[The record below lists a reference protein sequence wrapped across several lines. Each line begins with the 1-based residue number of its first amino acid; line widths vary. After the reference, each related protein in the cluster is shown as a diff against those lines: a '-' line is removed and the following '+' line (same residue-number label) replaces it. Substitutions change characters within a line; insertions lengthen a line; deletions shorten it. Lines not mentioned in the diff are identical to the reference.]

1 MNQHSIFM
9 KVIAVILTV
18 IMIVGI
24 LPMTV
29 LAQAVEDEKEKFEQS
44 GYSSNVSQEE
54 EEPTVIGEDTERR
67 NSENT
72 KYFKM
77 SDGTVKAA
85 MYNDPVLYKDE
96 TGKWQEIDN
105 SLDSSNE
112 VSNDE
117 ASDFNGYE
125 TKKNKFKVK
134 FAKNAS
140 QKKLVS
146 MKMDNYSVSLSLLNK
161 TKKNN
166 SSMKQEKKAKIED
179 LTVASKASQK
189 VYYENI
195 LPDTNIE
202 YIVNGSGVKENIVVK
217 SAQSSY
223 EYNFEIAVKD
233 VTLSLAEDGCIYAKD
248 ATTGATVFVMPKPF
262 MLDANYEYSNKVS
275 YSLSAKNKHKYEIT
289 ISADSEWL
297 NSGERAFPV
306 TIDPAVQTKQT
317 SSAINSV
324 YVAKGLP
331 NQNRYSDPM
340 MMVGRESTDADICQ
354 GLIKFALPKINRGDV
369 VIDAQLLSKQVLM
382 DAYSDTTP
390 DTAIEVHAI
399 TESWN
404 KNTVT
409 WNNKPAYESAVADF
423 EILKASE
430 KNSGAK
436 DRQWN
441 VTSIVKRWYE
451 NPSFA
456 NNGFLLRSSNENKE
470 SYNDSCIYMW
480 VYGEKYAQSTAY
492 PMLYITYRSNKGLE
506 SYWSYTDISAGR
518 AGTASICEFSGNLVF
533 THSDVT
539 TAGSR
544 APASI
549 SHVFN
554 NYMAADSFGKV
565 MPYRGH
571 GWMLSCQQQLL
582 PSSKVGLPAD
592 NQTNYPYV
600 YIDGDGTEHYFYK
613 KSDGKMVDEDGMGLT
628 LTVPK
633 TNNTQYYKMADDKG
647 NVVWFNN
654 NGSLS
659 SSVDS
664 NGNSI
669 TNSYKSDGRTIQKV
683 TDGAGHAVTIAPTSD
698 NLAVQTITDSAGR
711 VTKYHWNVGYLVGI
725 TYPDGKKTEFT
736 YDSDKAIAS
745 VKSPDGY
752 KLEFSYTPLANGK
765 RVSKVVES
773 ANGAAGQTI
782 TFDYSQYGQTVIRS
796 SGKDGVFGNSDDVYT
811 TVKFDSAGRTV
822 CSEATSNGKSLAAS
836 AAEYTAS
843 SPNSNASNIKQLN
856 RLSKSMTGGQ
866 YVRNYLRDGSA
877 EMTGTWTKLQ
887 WNGTADFDGKPVA
900 ADQLYGRYSFY
911 INSKTFSNGA
921 GARAYQSLASGQ
933 FKAGTTYTY
942 SAWVKTKNIVPRDAS
957 NPFGVQLLA
966 TYWTADGSAVDSV
979 SDTLTG
985 TTDSTIN
992 DGWQRISVTFSVPT
1006 NANKVNCSIMVRDAT
1021 GEAWFDGMQLEEG
1034 TSASPFNMINNS
1046 SFERYSKASNG
1057 AYLPQDWSGYLTD
1070 KYDSVDNAHSRDSGH
1085 AFRFASVPTVP
1096 KEMNQQLYFGG
1107 TTAQNLDDTYIL
1119 SGWVYANPVGGSNEN
1134 NKVSLA
1140 AKVTY
1145 TDGTSYLNWFK
1156 YNSSVLGWQYI
1167 MGAFTLRDGS
1177 KPTANKTPASLK
1189 IYLINYRQS
1198 NGSWFDNIQLVR
1210 DEAPSYTYNSDGKL
1224 VTVAANAKQKGT
1236 MEYSNGNLTKSVDAK
1251 GFNYTYKYDS
1261 KHNMTEATSQ
1271 GGAKYLYTYDSM
1283 GNPTSLKVKND
1294 ALCIETGSTYTS
1306 NGAYVSQTSDQD
1318 GHTES
1323 YSYNET
1329 KGTLTKYTD
1338 KMGRVTN
1345 YSYDANTD
1353 AVTSV
1358 SQTLSNGQTVSNSY
1372 TYDNYRLKTIS
1383 HNGFNYSFNYD
1394 NFGNVTQTKV
1404 GSQTLSTNTYGA
1416 NNSDLKRVTYGNGQY
1431 VDYTYDD
1438 YGNISAIS
1446 QNGKQNFKWQYDSA
1460 GNMYAHD
1467 DLINGQ
1473 RFIYTYDSTGR
1484 LVRQNV
1490 LNGSRRSLYSS
1501 QYGYDLN
1508 NNVSRFTSLAGG
1520 VSATEG
1526 FEYGKD
1532 NLASK
1537 YTYPS
1542 GKTAT
1547 YTYDGILR
1555 RNKTVINTTT
1565 PIEQTYKYMVSARGN
1580 GAQTTKIEEE
1590 NLGGNLYKY
1599 TYDANGNITCIMC
1612 KKGTDTAYV
1621 KQQQFAYDEL
1631 NQLVR
1636 ADDLAKNRTEVYTYD
1651 NGGNILSVKTY
1662 PLTWGSLNG
1671 VTATETTSFG
1681 YSDSNWKDKL
1691 TSIGDQPVTYD
1702 EIGNPLSYRHY
1713 TLTWQNGRQL
1723 ASLQIMQLKI
1733 NYTYDVDGLR
1743 TSKSVPNIDLEH
1755 KYYYVGS
1762 RLQYE
1767 DRGNSNA
1774 LWYFYDADGTPSG
1787 IRFRNNG
1794 GVVSD
1799 YYFVCNWRGDVIQ
1812 IYNTAGELVST
1823 YDYDAWG
1830 NVTAHETDKDTY
1842 GITNI
1847 NPIRYRGYYYDTET
1861 GMYYV
1866 NSRYYD
1872 PAVKRFVNSDNSILS
1887 SASPQALTDKNL
1899 FAYCDNNPVTRTD
1912 GEGTIWH
1919 IVVGAVIGGII
1930 NSTTDIHG
1938 IVNAYKSGGNTTQA
1952 WLHFGISFA
1961 TGAVSGG
1968 LSMTGVGAVASAG
1981 INAAL
1986 SGGGEFLNQVVD
1998 HHFDETKIDYTS
2010 IAYET
2015 AIGAVTSYGNG
2026 AGSKSATNLGKGTV
2040 SKSFKTFRGVIQK
2053 KNIKAALKAYK
2064 GKAVQQARYYLRTT
2078 RRMTGKLALNV
2089 AQSYFY
2095 NKVSSSYKKLL
2106 YKIRRRFN

>member
-1 MNQHSIFM
+1 MKKYSIIM

-18 IMIVGI
+18 TMIIGI

-29 LAQAVEDEKEKFEQS
+29 LAQAVEDEKEKFEQN

-77 SDGTVKAA
+77 SDGTIKAA
-85 MYNDPVLYKDE
+85 MYNAPVLYKDG

-248 ATTGATVFVMPKPF
+248 ATTGTTVFVMPKPF

-297 NSGERAFPV
+297 NSSERSFPV
-306 TIDPAVQTKQT
+306 TIDPAIKTKQ
-317 SSAINSV
+317 SRSAISSV
-324 YVAKGLP
+324 YVISGSP
-331 NQNRYSDPM
+331 NESRYSDPM
-340 MMVGRESTDADICQ
+340 IMVGKDSSGIGKSQ
-354 GLIKFALPKINRGDV
+354 GLIKFDLPKIKRGDV
-369 VIDAQLLSKQVLM
+369 IINANLHLEQIRKDS
-382 DAYSDTTP
+382 YSNTTP
-390 DTAIEVHAI
+390 DAALEVHAI
-399 TESWN
+399 TKSWN
-404 KNTVT
+404 VTTVT
-409 WNNKPAYESAVADF
+409 WNTKPTYESTVTDF

-430 KNSGAK
+430 NKTAVK
-436 DRQWN
+436 KRQWDI
-441 VTSIVKRWYE
+441 TSIAKRWYE
-451 NPSFA
+451 NPNFA
-456 NNGFLLRSSNENKE
+456 NNGLLLRSSNEDRTE
-470 SYNDSCIYMW
+470 PNDSCIYAW
-480 VYGEKYAQSTAY
+480 LYGEKYSQETAF
-492 PMLYITYRSNKGLE
+492 PLVVITYRSNKGLE

-533 THSDVT
+533 THNDVT

-554 NYMAADSFGKV
+554 NYMAAENFGTV
-565 MPYRGH
+565 MPYRGK

-592 NQTNYPYV
+592 EQKTYPYV

-613 KSDGKMVDEDGMGLT
+613 KSDGTMVDEDGMGLT
-628 LTVPK
+628 LTVPGK
-633 TNNTQYYKMADDKG
+633 DKNGYYIVKDDKG
-647 NVVWFNN
+647 NQMIFNVA
-654 NGSLS
+654 GAFARSH
-659 SSVDS
+659 DS
-664 NGNSI
+664 NGNQI
-669 TNSYKSDGRTIQKV
+669 ANYYAAADNPKIWKV
-683 TDGAGHAVTIAPTSD
+683 TDGAGHAVTFTPTSD
-698 NLAVQTITDSAGR
+698 SKTIQKITDSAGR
-711 VTKYHWNVGYLVGI
+711 VTTYTWNSDGRLTTI
-725 TYPDGKKTEFT
+725 TYPDGKETKFT
-736 YDSDKAIAS
+736 YDSDGAMTSVIA
-745 VKSPDGY
+745 PDGY
-752 KLEFSYTPLANGK
+752 KLQFTYTPLAKGK

-773 ANGAAGQTI
+773 ANGTAGQTI

-796 SGKDGVFGNSDDVYT
+796 SGKDGVYGNSDDVYT

-877 EMTGTWTKLQ
+877 DISGTWTKAQ
-887 WNGTADFDGKPVA
+887 WNGTADFVGQPVDT
-900 ADQLYGRYSFY
+900 DQLYGRYSY
-911 INSKTFSNGA
+911 YLNSKTFSDKA
-921 GARAYQSLASGQ
+921 AARAYQPLSSGQ
-933 FKAGTTYTY
+933 FGAGKTYTF

-957 NPFGVQLLA
+957 IPFGAELMV
-966 TYWTADGSAVDSV
+966 TYWLSNNKAVDV
-979 SDTLTG
+979 HSDVLVG

-992 DGWQRISVTFSVPT
+992 NGWQRLAVTFTLPSDAT
-1006 NANKVNCSIMVRDAT
+1006 RMNINIMVRDAT

-1046 SFERYSKASNG
+1046 SFERYSQASNG
-1057 AYLPQDWSGYLTD
+1057 AYLPQDWSGHLFD
-1070 KYDSVDNAHSRDSGH
+1070 SGDSVHNIHQKDDGHS
-1085 AFRFASVPTVP
+1085 FRFNSVPTVE
-1096 KEMNQQLYFGG
+1096 KSLIQTLYFKGK
-1107 TTAQNLDDTYIL
+1107 TAQNLDDTYIL

-1134 NKVSLA
+1134 NRVGLA
-1140 AKVTY
+1140 IKIFY
-1145 TDGTSYLNWFK
+1145 SDGTYYVRWFD
-1156 YNSSVLGWQYI
+1156 YNNSVMGSQYV

-1177 KPTANKTPASLK
+1177 KPTANKTPTSMNV
-1189 IYLINYRQS
+1189 YLINFKQS
-1198 NGSWFDNIQLVR
+1198 NNSWFDNIQLVR

-1251 GFNYTYKYDS
+1251 GFNYSYKYDDN
-1261 KHNMTEATSQ
+1261 HNMTEATSQ
-1271 GGAKYLYTYDSM
+1271 SGVKYAYVYDKM
-1283 GNPTSLKVKND
+1283 GNPTSLKVKVND
-1294 ALCIETGSTYTS
+1294 NYYIETGATYTA

-1318 GHTES
+1318 GYTES
-1323 YSYNET
+1323 YSYNDT
-1329 KGTLTKYTD
+1329 RGTLTKYTD
-1338 KMGRVTN
+1338 KMGQVTN
-1345 YSYDANTD
+1345 YTYDNNTD

-1383 HNGFNYSFNYD
+1383 HNGFNYSFAYD

-1404 GSQTLSTNTYGA
+1404 GTQVLSTNTYGA
-1416 NNSDLKRVTYGNGQY
+1416 NNGDLKQVKYGNNDY

-1446 QNGKQNFKWQYDSA
+1446 QNGTKNFTWQYDST
-1460 GNMYAHD
+1460 GNLYSHE
-1467 DLINGQ
+1467 DLVNNQ
-1473 RFIYTYDSTGR
+1473 RFVYTYDSTGR
-1484 LVRQNV
+1484 LVRQQV
-1490 LNGSRRSLYSS
+1490 LDNSKKNIYSS

-1508 NNVSRFTSLAGG
+1508 NNVSRFTSSAGG
-1520 VSATEG
+1520 VSVTEN

-1537 YTYPS
+1537 YIYPS
-1542 GKTAT
+1542 GKTTT
-1547 YTYDGILR
+1547 YTYDEILR
-1555 RNKTVINTTT
+1555 RNSTVINTTA
-1565 PIEQTYKYMVSARGN
+1565 PIQQTYKYMASARGN
-1580 GAQTTKIEEE
+1580 NAQTTKIEEE
-1590 NLGGNLYKY
+1590 ILGGNSYKY
-1599 TYDANGNITCIMC
+1599 TYDANGNITSVLL
-1612 KKGTDTAYV
+1612 KKSTESAYT

-1631 NQLVR
+1631 NQLIR

-1651 NGGNILSVKTY
+1651 NGGNILSTTVY
-1662 PLTWGSLNG
+1662 PLTWGSLSG
-1671 VTATETTSFG
+1671 VTATDTTTYTYG
-1681 YSDSNWKDKL
+1681 DSNWKDKL
-1691 TSIGDQPVTYD
+1691 TAYGDTPITYD
-1702 EIGNPLSYRHY
+1702 AIGNPLTYRGY

-1723 ASLQIMQLKI
+1723 ASMKFRTI
-1733 NYTYDVDGLR
+1733 NIGFTYDVDGLR
-1743 TSKSVPNIDLEH
+1743 TSKTIPNVGLEH
-1755 KYYYVGS
+1755 KYYYVGD

-1767 DRGNSNA
+1767 TLGGSSA
-1774 LWYFYDADGTPSG
+1774 LWYFYDADGNPSG
-1787 IRFRNNG
+1787 IRYKNG
-1794 GVVSD
+1794 DIIND

-1812 IYNTAGELVST
+1812 IYNASGTLVGSYT
-1823 YDYDAWG
+1823 YDAWG
-1830 NVTAHETDKDTY
+1830 KVTENATSADTQ
-1842 GITNI
+1842 GITET

-1861 GMYYV
+1861 RLYYV

-1872 PAVKRFVNSDNSILS
+1872 PAVKRMLNADDDSLS
-1887 SASPQALTDKNL
+1887 TATPQGLTDKNY
-1899 FAYCDNNPVTRTD
+1899 FTYCDNNPTVRVDSD
-1912 GEGTIWH
+1912 GAFWNVVIGAAVGGVLGATTQVIVQGGVHNKKELFKVVISGVSGAVGGFLGACGLPLVWSVVSDTGIAFATSLGLELVDNNYKLGDVDWFEIGADTAESALTSLLVGHYYDEITKSAMNQADRIISKGKNKIIKGITSPKGASKVKGTI
-1919 IVVGAVIGGII
+1919 
-1930 NSTTDIHG
+1930 
-1938 IVNAYKSGGNTTQA
+1938 K
-1952 WLHFGISFA
+1952 
-1961 TGAVSGG
+1961 TGQRFVR
-1968 LSMTGVGAVASAG
+1968 AG
-1981 INAAL
+1981 IKRRNTIRGLGSVLGSFVSAAR
-1986 SGGGEFLNQVVD
+1986 
-1998 HHFDETKIDYTS
+1998 S
-2010 IAYET
+2010 IW
-2015 AIGAVTSYGNG
+2015 
-2026 AGSKSATNLGKGTV
+2026 
-2040 SKSFKTFRGVIQK
+2040 
-2053 KNIKAALKAYK
+2053 
-2064 GKAVQQARYYLRTT
+2064 
-2078 RRMTGKLALNV
+2078 
-2089 AQSYFY
+2089 
-2095 NKVSSSYKKLL
+2095 KKLTH
-2106 YKIRRRFN
+2106 R